1 MTSDHPLATRYL
13 AKLDAAL
20 AGLEPRERKEVIAE
34 LDAHISEAVAG
45 GKPID
50 DVLLALGPV
59 EQLARAYKVELLLNP
74 KVEKPRHRADRWLRI
89 FGLIAIGSIP
99 TLVIVAVLG
108 SVGISF
114 SIAGLAVFAA
124 GILDASGNLP
134 WWFHS
139 DVEPWVAIAIGPM
152 MAALGILSL
161 IGLVFYIRFAARLVR
176 SVLPRPVTA

>member
-45 GKPID
+45 GKGID

-74 KVEKPRHRADRWLRI
+74 KAEKPRRRVDRWLRI
-89 FGLIAIGSIP
+89 FGLVAIGSIP

-108 SVGISF
+108 SIGVSF
-114 SIAGLAVFAA
+114 SVAGMAVFVA
-124 GILDASGNLP
+124 GILDASGDLP
-134 WWFHS
+134 WWIQS
-139 DVEPWVAIAIGPM
+139 DVEPWVAIALGPVM
-152 MAALGILSL
+152 TAVGILSL
-161 IGLVFYIRFAARLVR
+161 IGLAFYVRFVARVVR
-176 SVLPRPVTA
+176 SVLPKPAAA